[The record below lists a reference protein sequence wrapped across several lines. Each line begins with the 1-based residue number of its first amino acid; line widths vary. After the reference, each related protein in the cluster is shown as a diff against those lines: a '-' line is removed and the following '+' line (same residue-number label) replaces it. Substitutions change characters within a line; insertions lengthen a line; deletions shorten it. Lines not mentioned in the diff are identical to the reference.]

1 MDKGRVLYVSGDD
14 PRPHGGIGVLYDHV
28 AILTRHHF
36 NAFIVHTTPNFR
48 YPFAATTVPVI
59 FWGDLGEMGEEDTF
73 VIPETHSRAL
83 AAVREVDSGKILFCQ
98 NHYYIYYGLTA
109 GQSWSDFGIQ
119 DYMVVSQPMRD
130 ALHTWFG
137 IEATVVRPAI
147 DDLFFAD
154 QPAPIAQPLN
164 IAFMPRKGVIDLR
177 LLRGLLDPAMQ
188 QKPAWPIQWRPIDN
202 LQRPQVAEILK
213 SCPIYI
219 ATSYHEGL
227 GLPSLEA
234 MAAGCLIIGY
244 RGGGG
249 LDYAAADNGL
259 WVPDDHPFLLA
270 AKLQE
275 VLSRL
280 GDPSYLR
287 TIQQI
292 RQSGQA
298 TARRYSS
305 QAQEAALLEFWR
317 CYFHKRQGQWNN
329 G

>member
-1 MDKGRVLYVSGDD
+1 VSY
-14 PRPHGGIGVLYDHV
+14 R
-28 AILTRHHF
+28 
-36 NAFIVHTTPNFR
+36 
-48 YPFAATTVPVI
+48 
-59 FWGDLGEMGEEDTF
+59 DTF
-73 VIPETHSRAL
+73 VIPEDYSLAL
-83 AAVREVDSGKILFCQ
+83 NSLRHVECGKILFCQ
-98 NHYYIYYGLTA
+98 NHYCIYQGLTP
-109 GQSWSDFGIQ
+109 GQSWTDFGIQ
-119 DYMVVSQPMRD
+119 DYMAASQPIRD
-130 ALHTWFG
+130 TLRGWFG

-164 IAFMPRKGVIDLR
+164 IAVMPRKRTEDLC
-177 LLRGLLDPAMQ
+177 LLQGLLATAMQ
-188 QKPAWPIQWRPIDN
+188 QKHAGPIQWRPIDD

-219 ATSYHEGL
+219 AISYHEGL

-249 LDYAAADNGL
+249 LDYATEDNGL
-259 WVPDDHPFLLA
+259 WVPDDDPLLLA
-270 AKLQE
+270 EKLRE

-280 GDPSYLR
+280 GEASYLR

-305 QAQEAALLEFWR
+305 QAQEAALLAFWR
-317 CYFHKRQGQWNN
+317 SYFHKRQLT
-329 G
+329 